1 MLDLIIIIV
10 SFAVLIKGADYLIDG
25 ASSFAKKL
33 GIPDIVI
40 GLSLVAFGTSAPEL
54 AVNVV
59 ASFQGNSGITLGNV
73 LGSNIANIFL
83 ILGITSIIKAIPVA
97 GETVKRQI
105 PFALLAA
112 VSIFVISYDALTDR
126 MTSLIGRG
134 DGIILLLFFSV
145 FLYYIFSIKKDEMEE
160 PPQNVFSYTKDFLL
174 IIGGLTGLILGGK
187 YVVNSSVNIAKMLGL
202 SETVI
207 GLSIVAIGTS
217 LPEFITCVVA
227 ALKNKFDIAV
237 GNIVGSNIFN
247 TFFIL
252 GVSSVINPVPVANAD
267 IFNFG
272 VNIGAVILLLLFMF
286 TGIQKNLLERWEGII
301 FVLLY
306 ISYITYTFI

>member
-1 MLDLIIIIV
+1 
-10 SFAVLIKGADYLIDG
+10 
-25 ASSFAKKL
+25 
-33 GIPDIVI
+33 
-40 GLSLVAFGTSAPEL
+40 
-54 AVNVV
+54 
-59 ASFQGNSGITLGNV
+59 
-73 LGSNIANIFL
+73 
-83 ILGITSIIKAIPVA
+83 
-97 GETVKRQI
+97 
-105 PFALLAA
+105 
-112 VSIFVISYDALTDR
+112 

-217 LPEFITCVVA
+217 LPELITCVVA

-252 GVSSVINPVPVANAD
+252 GVSSAINPVPVANAD

-272 VNIGAVILLLLFMF
+272 VNIGAVILLLVFMF

-306 ISYITYTFI
+306 ISYITYIFI

>member
-217 LPEFITCVVA
+217 LPELITCVVA

-247 TFFIL
+247 TFLIL
-252 GVSSVINPVPVANAD
+252 GISSAINPVPVANAD

-272 VNIGAVILLLLFMF
+272 VNIGAVILLLVFMF

-306 ISYITYTFI
+306 ISYITY